1 MSPEAK
7 TFLIEEGYDINF
19 GARPLKRIIQSEIET
34 LIARKLISQEIVSGD
49 IVEIVYDKEENDLSV
64 VKKGKQKTDDET
76 VADLLD
82 DSELNDSINKA
93 TENNQNN

>member
-1 MSPEAK
+1 MSIGVLAIK
-7 TFLIEEGYDINF
+7 GSINE
-19 GARPLKRIIQSEIET
+19 KES
-34 LIARKLISQEIVSGD
+34 IVIHLDWVFDGKGEFD
-49 IVEIVYDKEENDLSV
+49 DKEENDLSV